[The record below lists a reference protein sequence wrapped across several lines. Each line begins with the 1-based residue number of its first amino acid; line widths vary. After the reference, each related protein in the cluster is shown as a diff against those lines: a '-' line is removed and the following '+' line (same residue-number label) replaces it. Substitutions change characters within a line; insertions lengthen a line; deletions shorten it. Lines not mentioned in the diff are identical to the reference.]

1 MLDAISD
8 ALAILLPVECAGC
21 GTADRSVCAVCR
33 ASLVCEPTRTTVG
46 GLPVVC
52 AVQYQGAARRMVL
65 ALKEHGRTD
74 VVRVLGASIAPLL
87 PKDSELAAVPSSR
100 VALRRR
106 GYDPVRLLVRAAGR
120 RAVTVLCSAREG
132 AVQKAL
138 GVDERAANRE
148 GALRATRSLGGRR
161 FVIVDD
167 VVTTG
172 ATVCEAARAIRAA
185 GGQVDGVV
193 AFAFTPRYSES
204 FR

>member
-1 MLDAISD
+1 VLDAISD
-8 ALAILLPVECAGC
+8 AIAILLPVECAGC

-33 ASLVCEPTRTTVG
+33 ASLVCEPTRTAVS

-52 AVQYQGAARRMVL
+52 AVRYQGAARRMVL

-87 PKDSELAAVPSSR
+87 PRDAELVAVPSSR
-100 VALRRR
+100 AALRRR

-120 RAVTVLCSAREG
+120 RSVPVLRSARDG
-132 AVQKAL
+132 VVQKAL

-148 GALRATRSLGGRR
+148 GALRVTGSFVGRR

-172 ATVCEAARAIRAA
+172 ATVREAARAIRAA
-185 GGQVDGVV
+185 GGQVEGVV